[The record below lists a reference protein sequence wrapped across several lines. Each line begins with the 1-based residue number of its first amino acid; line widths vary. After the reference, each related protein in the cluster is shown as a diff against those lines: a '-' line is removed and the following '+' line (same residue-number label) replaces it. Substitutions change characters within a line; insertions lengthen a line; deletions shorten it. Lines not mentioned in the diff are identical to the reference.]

1 MQALSLMY
9 HSLPYL
15 QYSFVISL
23 GFLLKPIR
31 SVTCFPG
38 SSPFPRV
45 LGGLNGETVFH
56 TIELASSGNL
66 AVGGYSWANDLTGV
80 TDKRPLVAL
89 LTQTGAYVWTKRIF
103 ASFATEVFDL
113 VFKTGEA
120 EIIAVMGTSINTMR
134 VVRMSATTGN
144 YIREYVAVGNQP
156 FIIRHNTARERND
169 FLYFAMQSTAL
180 FAQVFCLYLRNDN
193 TLTNA

>member
-1 MQALSLMY
+1 MYPFLMY
-9 HSLPYL
+9 KYFSLAI
-15 QYSFVISL
+15 SFWFML
-23 GFLLKPIR
+23 RPIR

-66 AVGGYSWANDLTGV
+66 AVGGYSWADDLTGV
-80 TDKRPLVAL
+80 ADKRPLVAL
-89 LTQTGAYVWTKRIF
+89 LTQTGAYVWTKRVF
-103 ASFATEVFDL
+103 NSYPTEVFDL

-134 VVRMSATTGN
+134 VVRMAATTGD
-144 YIREYVAVGNQP
+144 YIRAYVAVGDLP
-156 FIIRHNTARERND
+156 FIIRHNTARERNGY
-169 FLYFAMQSTAL
+169 LYFAM
-180 FAQVFCLYLRNDN
+180 
-193 TLTNA
+193 